1 MGISSSK
8 ESERTTLRRP
18 IPIGSPSLDSTF
30 HIDYAVEEGGIPVT
44 FYLEDSSYTDVSVS
58 AWKEGS
64 EFEAYQY
71 PMKLS
76 KSDGGFLLVAN
87 LEPGL
92 YLYKYN
98 ADGKWIHSKSE
109 PSKNNNGEIV
119 NVMLV
124 NEGNI
129 ITNLLDSESDDY
141 ISDIDQTIDELES
154 YGKPKPLPTHLE
166 RALLNCQPIADDPD
180 QLPLPHH
187 VMLKHMYSRPT
198 DDTDTFILGLSSR
211 YKEKFITTVFYTVL
225 DDEDLIEPDD
235 EQVFLMQD

>member
-141 ISDIDQTIDELES
+141 ISDIDQTIGITMDSHVLVIGHLLTFHRRIRILWKAQTTS
-154 YGKPKPLPTHLE
+154 YPLGKSTP
-166 RALLNCQPIADDPD
+166 
-180 QLPLPHH
+180 
-187 VMLKHMYSRPT
+187 
-198 DDTDTFILGLSSR
+198 
-211 YKEKFITTVFYTVL
+211 
-225 DDEDLIEPDD
+225 
-235 EQVFLMQD
+235 